1 MNWQK
6 YGKLV
11 EGCSNFLRETASL
24 CNDPVKVSEIMRPLI
39 LQHEFQE
46 GVYVIALDARMQAI
60 DAPHLVFLGALDR
73 SIISPREIVEY
84 LLGVHAICFVMVHN
98 HPSGHVDPSGQD
110 KTVTDLVYRAGKT
123 VDIQLVDHVIV
134 SKFSYHS
141 FRANGFFEQ
150 YKKEK

>member
-6 YGKLV
+6 YGELV
-11 EGCSNFLRETASL
+11 DGCTKFVAETATL
-24 CNDPVKVSEIMRPLI
+24 CNEPLLVANIIRPLVME
-39 LQHEFQE
+39 HEFQE

-73 SIISPREIVEY
+73 SIISPREIIGY
-84 LLGVHAICFVMVHN
+84 LLGVHALCFVMVHN

-123 VDIQLVDHVIV
+123 VDIQLVDHLIV